1 MTGSKMTTMKTED
14 MRAARARGE
23 SKSDFVRVKKMV
35 QAGIEPAVDEDSPNA
50 AVLMRAE
57 IEKRKTG
64 RPAGTNN
71 KVQVSIRYRRE
82 VLDYF
87 KATGAGW
94 QVRMDEALADWV
106 KTHSH
111 SV

>member
-14 MRAARARGE
+14 MRVARERGE
-23 SKSDFVRVKKMV
+23 SKSDLDRVRKMV
-35 QAGIEPAVDEDSPNA
+35 KSGVEPAADEDSPNA
-50 AVLMRAE
+50 AVLMRQE
-57 IEKRKTG
+57 IEKRRSG
-64 RPAGTNN
+64 RPAGINN

-87 KATGAGW
+87 KSTGAGW

-111 SV
+111 V

>member
-1 MTGSKMTTMKTED
+1 MKTED

-35 QAGIEPAVDEDSPNA
+35 QSGIEPAADDDSPNA

-57 IEKRKTG
+57 IEKRKSG
-64 RPAGTNN
+64 RPAGINN

-87 KATGAGW
+87 KATGTGW